1 MTTAAQTSQIRIP
14 AVGEY
19 RIDVKTSTVTFR
31 TRHIFGL
38 APVSGS
44 FRLREGHI
52 RVADPVGESAVH
64 ATISAASF
72 HTGVS
77 ARDTTVR
84 SEQYLDVENHPHIT
98 FASTGFAQQDGRWV
112 LRGTLT
118 VRGRGCPVD
127 VVVEQAEVDGPRVRL
142 RASARVDRFAC
153 GITAMKG
160 MTGRWL
166 TFALELQANRV

>member
-1 MTTAAQTSQIRIP
+1 MTTAARISQIP

-19 RIDVKTSTVTFR
+19 RIDVTASTMTFR

-38 APVSGS
+38 APVNGS

-64 ATISAASF
+64 ATVSAASF

-77 ARDTTVR
+77 ARDTTIR
-84 SEQYLDVENHPHIT
+84 SGQYLDVENHPDIT
-98 FASTGFAQQDGRWV
+98 FASTGLAQRDGRWV
-112 LRGTLT
+112 LHGTLT

-127 VVVEQAEVDGPRVRL
+127 VPVEESEVDGPRVRL
-142 RASARVDRFAC
+142 RASARVDRYAF

-166 TFALELQANRV
+166 TFVLELQANRV